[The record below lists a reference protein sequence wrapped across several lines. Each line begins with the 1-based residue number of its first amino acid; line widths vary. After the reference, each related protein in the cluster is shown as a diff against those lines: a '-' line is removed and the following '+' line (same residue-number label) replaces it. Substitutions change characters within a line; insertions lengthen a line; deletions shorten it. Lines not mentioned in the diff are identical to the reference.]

1 MKSFVTMNGQTITG
15 ILLQYINFGTF
26 VFSFLCQT
34 LSKIC
39 AWVFVYALLGCSFPY
54 FLYSHLLQLSFFF
67 FFPVSKNL
75 SFSCTPLTFL
85 LPATETTQPVS

>member
-1 MKSFVTMNGQTITG
+1 MKSFVTMNSQTITG

-67 FFPVSKNL
+67 FF
-75 SFSCTPLTFL
+75 FQFL
-85 LPATETTQPVS
+85 QLILLLHTLDIPPPRY